1 MTENVA
7 PVQLG
12 YEGMRLLK
20 VDDEI
25 LYKVASVDYFSR
37 AVVTREPG
45 TMGIFL
51 KLMEDH
57 SGERFNYAAGE
68 EICGGANEL
77 YYQGDK
83 TAARLL
89 EGLLNE
95 IRSSHLRL
103 GWNTREDRSLT

>member
-1 MTENVA
+1 MTEKNT

-45 TMGIFL
+45 TTGIFL
-51 KLMEDH
+51 KLLEDH
-57 SGERFNYAAGE
+57 SGERFKYAAGE
-68 EICGGANEL
+68 EICSGANEV

-89 EGLLNE
+89 EGLLHG
-95 IRSSHLRL
+95 IRSSRLRQ
-103 GWNTREDRSLT
+103 GWNTRED